1 MKKNLLII
9 IWSILM
15 QLNVN
20 AQTKA
25 GIENYNVK
33 SSNEPYLWMPIIHWT
48 GKKGLHTE
56 FRYNY
61 EERKTASVYIGKNF
75 SRDSVLS
82 YSITPMLGWVFGGF
96 NGGSVALNA
105 DADYKKI
112 FVSVQTQYTASKNG
126 AAGNFFYTWAEA
138 GYQPVDWFYTGIST
152 QYTKVYEE
160 KSVAEY
166 GLLVGF
172 NIKKIAI
179 PVYVFSPFSN
189 GRNFIVGINIEW

>member
-1 MKKNLLII
+1 VKKNLLII

-25 GIENYNVK
+25 GIENYSLQ
-33 SSNEPYLWMPIIHWT
+33 SSNEPYLWMPIIHRT

-75 SRDSVLS
+75 SRDSTLS
-82 YSITPMLGWVFGGF
+82 YSVTPMLGWVFGKY

-105 DADYKKI
+105 DAEYKKI
-112 FVSVQTQYTASKNG
+112 FVSVQTQYTASKNS
-126 AAGNFFYTWAEA
+126 AAENFFYTWAET
-138 GYQPVDWFYTGIST
+138 GYQPVDWFYAGVST
-152 QYTKVYEE
+152 QLTRVQDE
-160 KSVAEY
+160 KASVEY
-166 GLLVGF
+166 GVLVGF
-172 NIKKIAI
+172 NIKKITVQ
-179 PVYVFSPFSN
+179 VYVFSLCSKD
-189 GRNFIVGINIEW
+189 RNFIVGMNIK